1 VLKKYNKVDF
11 DYYYFYSSKKPEK
24 KHNFEKN
31 SKLPNCFNNDNNKKR
46 YLSTEPAHNSEGSF
60 DTEDWSNGC

>member
-1 VLKKYNKVDF
+1 LTLTITIFIHQRNLKKKNNF
-11 DYYYFYSSKKPEK
+11 D
-24 KHNFEKN
+24 KN
-31 SKLPNCFNNDNNKKR
+31 IKLPNCFNNDNNKKR